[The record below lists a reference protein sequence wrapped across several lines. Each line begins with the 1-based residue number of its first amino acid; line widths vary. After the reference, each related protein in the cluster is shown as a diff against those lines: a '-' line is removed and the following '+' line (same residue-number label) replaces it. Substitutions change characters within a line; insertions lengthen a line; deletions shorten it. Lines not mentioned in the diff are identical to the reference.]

1 MSVSDESAVECM
13 KLLAQQTPPI
23 VAGESAVAGLAALLL
38 AMQEPY
44 ARGALGLGADSRV
57 LLFGTEGATDPE
69 VYDRLVK
76 G

>member
-1 MSVSDESAVECM
+1 M
-13 KLLAQQTPPI
+13 KLLAQQTPPV

-44 ARGALGLGADSRV
+44 ARGALGLHSDSRV

-69 VYDRLVK
+69 VYVRLVQ